1 MNLELCAEFEEHVD
15 ELAIGELSEPEASR
29 LLAHAGSCP
38 SCQAQLDTVSG
49 LVDSLL
55 QLTPRVEP
63 PPGFESSVLERLH
76 VATSAPSARWRSLIV
91 VAACIAALLGGIVL
105 GNTIL
110 GGADDSANANAG
122 TITRSGTIAAPN
134 GSSLGSAQLVSG
146 AQPYVLVTIDNPSPS
161 SGDVWCE
168 LVLANGESVT
178 VGSWGYADVAGRIW
192 AVGIDPALLAAVEMR
207 IVAYDGSVLA
217 TAVLE

>member
-1 MNLELCAEFEEHVD
+1 MNTELCAEFEEHV
-15 ELAIGELSEPEASR
+15 EALAIGELAEPEASR

-63 PPGFESSVLERLH
+63 PAGFESRVLGRLH
-76 VATSAPSARWRSLIV
+76 VGTSAPAALWRSFIV
-91 VAACIAALLGGIVL
+91 AAACIAALLGGVAL
-105 GNTIL
+105 GNTAL
-110 GGADDSANANAG
+110 SGADDSANVSAG
-122 TITRSGTIAAPN
+122 TVARSGTIAARD

-146 AQPYVLVTIDNPSPS
+146 AEPFVLVTIDNPTNS
-161 SGDVWCE
+161 SATVWCE
-168 LVLANGESVT
+168 LVLASGQSVT
-178 VGSWGYADVAGRIW
+178 VGSWGYDDVAAGVW
-192 AVGIDPALLAAVEMR
+192 AVGIDRALLQAGDMR
-207 IVAYDGSVLA
+207 IVAADGSVVA